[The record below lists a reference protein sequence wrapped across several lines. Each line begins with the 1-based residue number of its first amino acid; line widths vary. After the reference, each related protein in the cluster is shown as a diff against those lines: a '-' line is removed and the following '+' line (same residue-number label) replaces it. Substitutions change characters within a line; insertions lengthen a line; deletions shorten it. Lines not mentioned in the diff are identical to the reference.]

1 MYSGMRGGGTGQ
13 GVGPGGVGSVLPV
26 VGGKSLSG
34 GVGGGGGRGHHRASF
49 FILLKDQDVD
59 ERCGPVPKGS
69 ICFTADGQDIWDAQ
83 GRTMLAVTFV
93 DYLDTIAKV
102 LPKALKR
109 CCSELEEDLAL
120 CLIAM
125 PSREDRLRVVGDAG
139 RLEMLRSLRPGAVV
153 RVNLAVAGPREAIG
167 VVRYCGPL
175 DDRPF
180 SGTSFGI
187 ELQGYYRGKGVTD
200 GTYSG
205 KRFFTCDE
213 ECGVF
218 VHLNRIVRLE
228 SEDEKDYLYPERVS
242 VLDSLS
248 LDGNSYN
255 ALGLGGSGANGG
267 PSAPRPMRPRSTRDL
282 SPEHGAQ
289 LPTVHS
295 GSRYAAG
302 SDLTSQQYQKDPSR
316 NSLAVGKRLAHQS
329 YKAIGEGRSFLNN
342 HMHNSG
348 IGNHAPDL
356 KRGLGGSL
364 VAPGD
369 GAADDY
375 LPSKY
380 AQSAETSLQTGGRRG
395 GPVFSSSPPPSS
407 SPAVLGQS
415 RGLGGRQRPGSE
427 PASQFY
433 NTLGGTPIGQNS
445 QTTWYCGS
453 PADPDAVTSLGGRF
467 KSELSLKPLR
477 PHVPHTWPDMGL
489 RSLGDAASVTSGLGS
504 SCSVGGGGSEGF
516 AAVPF
521 SSGRSRPSLCKTNS
535 NIAPFFPAAEMV
547 GGRTAGEGRPKRL
560 PEDNGP
566 GPPGG
571 LTDPEAPP
579 SRPRTLSDPAAA
591 VAANLGGLVDRSPAT
606 PPTPLSPSPVGGKY
620 ELEKG
625 SLVEVMAKEMRV
637 FGVIRWI
644 GVPLGLD
651 ETLAGIELEEEMQ
664 GCTDGTFKQHRFFTC
679 PLGKGFFIQFTKCRP
694 DSRFMSVPHIGL
706 DPVQRCNSLAFSN
719 YRSERVEGEVPP
731 PSEKEATAVVC
742 GRTKGIQGHYNSC
755 YLDSTLFCM
764 FAFSTVFDGML
775 HRPQR
780 SSDLKDY
787 PKVQQLLREDI
798 VNPLRKNGFVSAT
811 KVMQLRKQL
820 DKIGYVTGLT
830 CEEKDPEE
838 FLNTLFQHVLK
849 VEPFLKIRSGNKDFQ
864 DGHFYQ
870 IFTERDEQVKVPTV
884 QQLLEQ
890 SFLAADLKLVETP
903 SCLIVQMPRF
913 GKDFKMFNK
922 IIPSLE
928 LDITDLLED
937 APRECHICGGLAE
950 EECKDCYHDP
960 RMGPSCLKQF
970 CSMCNKQVHN
980 HPDRQQHRSVRKLV
994 VTEEVRAAFLGPGR
1008 QRRHGGG
1015 GCLGVAREKLELF
1028 AVLCIQTSHYVAF
1041 AKHGPAPQS
1050 WLFFDSMADR
1060 EGGQEGFNIPE
1071 VRECPEVAQYLS
1083 MRPEELDG
1091 LDPRVMEGPASRLL
1105 CDAYMCMY
1113 QHRDM
1118 MLYK

>member
-289 LPTVHS
+289 LPTVH
-295 GSRYAAG
+295 
-302 SDLTSQQYQKDPSR
+302 L
-316 NSLAVGKRLAHQS
+316 
-329 YKAIGEGRSFLNN
+329 
-342 HMHNSG
+342 
-348 IGNHAPDL
+348 
-356 KRGLGGSL
+356 
-364 VAPGD
+364 
-369 GAADDY
+369 
-375 LPSKY
+375 
-380 AQSAETSLQTGGRRG
+380 
-395 GPVFSSSPPPSS
+395 
-407 SPAVLGQS
+407 
-415 RGLGGRQRPGSE
+415 
-427 PASQFY
+427 
-433 NTLGGTPIGQNS
+433 
-445 QTTWYCGS
+445 
-453 PADPDAVTSLGGRF
+453 TSLGGRF

>member
-13 GVGPGGVGSVLPV
+13 GVGPGGVGSVLPAV
-26 VGGKSLSG
+26 SGKSLG
-34 GVGGGGGRGHHRASF
+34 GGGGGGGRGHHRTSF

-102 LPKALKR
+102 LPKALN
-109 CCSELEEDLAL
+109 ELEEDLAL

-242 VLDSLS
+242 VL
-248 LDGNSYN
+248 
-255 ALGLGGSGANGG
+255 
-267 PSAPRPMRPRSTRDL
+267 
-282 SPEHGAQ
+282 
-289 LPTVHS
+289 
-295 GSRYAAG
+295 
-302 SDLTSQQYQKDPSR
+302 KDPSR

-348 IGNHAPDL
+348 IGNHVPDL

-364 VAPGD
+364 GAPGD
-369 GAADDY
+369 GVADDY

-395 GPVFSSSPPPSS
+395 GPVFSSSPPPPSS

-453 PADPDAVTSLGGRF
+453 PADPDAGG
-467 KSELSLKPLR
+467 
-477 PHVPHTWPDMGL
+477 
-489 RSLGDAASVTSGLGS
+489 
-504 SCSVGGGGSEGF
+504 
-516 AAVPF
+516 
-521 SSGRSRPSLCKTNS
+521 
-535 NIAPFFPAAEMV
+535 
-547 GGRTAGEGRPKRL
+547 L

-571 LTDPEAPP
+571 LTDLEAPS

-664 GCTDGTFKQHRFFTC
+664 GCSDGTFKQHRFFTC

-1008 QRRHGGG
+1008 QRRHGGV

>member
-13 GVGPGGVGSVLPV
+13 GVGPGGVGSVLPAV
-26 VGGKSLSG
+26 SGKSLG
-34 GVGGGGGRGHHRASF
+34 GSGGGRGHHRTSF

-255 ALGLGGSGANGG
+255 ALGVGGSGANGG
-267 PSAPRPMRPRSTRDL
+267 PSTPRPMRPRSTRDL

-289 LPTVHS
+289 LPTVH
-295 GSRYAAG
+295 
-302 SDLTSQQYQKDPSR
+302 L
-316 NSLAVGKRLAHQS
+316 
-329 YKAIGEGRSFLNN
+329 
-342 HMHNSG
+342 
-348 IGNHAPDL
+348 
-356 KRGLGGSL
+356 
-364 VAPGD
+364 
-369 GAADDY
+369 
-375 LPSKY
+375 
-380 AQSAETSLQTGGRRG
+380 
-395 GPVFSSSPPPSS
+395 
-407 SPAVLGQS
+407 
-415 RGLGGRQRPGSE
+415 
-427 PASQFY
+427 
-433 NTLGGTPIGQNS
+433 
-445 QTTWYCGS
+445 
-453 PADPDAVTSLGGRF
+453 TSLGGRF

-571 LTDPEAPP
+571 LTDLEAPS

-664 GCTDGTFKQHRFFTC
+664 GCSDGTFKQHRFFTC

-1008 QRRHGGG
+1008 QRRHGGV

>member
-1 MYSGMRGGGTGQ
+1 MSTMITATKLRSVIFPSFDFMWEIILLQNTTKEQPSQLLACSPLPTRALEGCLAYPFVLVRASWMNRWRARTLPHLPMYCDVVPTCTAGWTEAEVGGHHCFNCCAGWDVNSAGGGGSSAMYSGMRGGGTGQ
-13 GVGPGGVGSVLPV
+13 GVGPGGVGSVLPAV
-26 VGGKSLSG
+26 SGKSLG
-34 GVGGGGGRGHHRASF
+34 GGGGGGGRGHHRTSF

-255 ALGLGGSGANGG
+255 ALGVGGSGANGG
-267 PSAPRPMRPRSTRDL
+267 PSTPRPMRPRSTRDL

-289 LPTVHS
+289 LPTVH
-295 GSRYAAG
+295 
-302 SDLTSQQYQKDPSR
+302 L
-316 NSLAVGKRLAHQS
+316 
-329 YKAIGEGRSFLNN
+329 
-342 HMHNSG
+342 
-348 IGNHAPDL
+348 
-356 KRGLGGSL
+356 
-364 VAPGD
+364 
-369 GAADDY
+369 
-375 LPSKY
+375 
-380 AQSAETSLQTGGRRG
+380 
-395 GPVFSSSPPPSS
+395 
-407 SPAVLGQS
+407 
-415 RGLGGRQRPGSE
+415 
-427 PASQFY
+427 
-433 NTLGGTPIGQNS
+433 
-445 QTTWYCGS
+445 
-453 PADPDAVTSLGGRF
+453 TSLGGRF

-547 GGRTAGEGRPKRL
+547 GGRTASEGRPKRL

-571 LTDPEAPP
+571 LTDLEAPS

-664 GCTDGTFKQHRFFTC
+664 GCSDGTFKQHRFFTC

-1008 QRRHGGG
+1008 QRRHGGV